1 MKKSR
6 LSPLTSVMIEH
17 QTETGTELVTEY
29 FGSSLKGGRAFAKAI
44 AKAQADATAR
54 RVLYYEM
61 QMAEVVVQASV
72 PIQHENAETHVSA

>member
-1 MKKSR
+1 
-6 LSPLTSVMIEH
+6 MIEH

-54 RVLYYEM
+54 RVVYMEM

-72 PIQHENAETHVSA
+72 PVRRENAETHVSLLSGDGDPF